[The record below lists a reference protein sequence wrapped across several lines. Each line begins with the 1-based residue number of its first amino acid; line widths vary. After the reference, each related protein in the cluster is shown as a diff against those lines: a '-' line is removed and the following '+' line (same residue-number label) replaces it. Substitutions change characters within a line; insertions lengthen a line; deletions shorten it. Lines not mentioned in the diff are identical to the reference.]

1 MGKRKK
7 AEEGGANWMDTY
19 GDLVTLLL
27 CFFVLLYSISTVDQA
42 KWIKIVKSFNPDA
55 KEVSQIVDG
64 ETMEG
69 EDDVPGGLD
78 NEGEDLTLDEF
89 DELFE
94 SLKQAVAEAG
104 LESEVELFKGDGY
117 TFITFRDNVF
127 FDGDS
132 SVIKEGGQT
141 ILGQFSAIISG
152 VSDSVKEIQ
161 VLGHTTQADPNVIN
175 EPIGDRV
182 LSSERAARVAAF
194 IQTRTNVLPESIVSI
209 GYGQF
214 RPIAPFDT
222 EENRAK
228 NRRVELLITKS
239 DSVEQSLEKY
249 YEEMGRQ

>member
-1 MGKRKK
+1 M
-7 AEEGGANWMDTY
+7 
-19 GDLVTLLL
+19 
-27 CFFVLLYSISTVDQA
+27 
-42 KWIKIVKSFNPDA
+42 
-55 KEVSQIVDG
+55 
-64 ETMEG
+64 
-69 EDDVPGGLD
+69 
-78 NEGEDLTLDEF
+78 
-89 DELFE
+89 
-94 SLKQAVAEAG
+94 
-104 LESEVELFKGDGY
+104 
-117 TFITFRDNVF
+117 
-127 FDGDS
+127 
-132 SVIKEGGQT
+132 IKEGGQT

>member
-42 KWIKIVKSFNPDA
+42 KWIQVVKSFNPDA
-55 KEVSQIVDG
+55 KEVSQIAQNPDIDAND
-64 ETMEG
+64 E
-69 EDDVPGGLD
+69 VPGGVDTEELD
-78 NEGEDLTLDEF
+78 MDEF

-94 SLKQAVAEAG
+94 NLKKAVKAAG
-104 LESEVELFKGDGY
+104 LEAEVELYKGDGY

-132 SVIKEGGQT
+132 SIIKKGGT
-141 ILGQFSAIISG
+141 SILSQFSSIISD
-152 VSDSVKEIQ
+152 VSDSIKEIQ
-161 VLGHTTQADPNVIN
+161 VMGHTTQADPKVVN
-175 EPIGDRV
+175 EPVGDRV
-182 LSSERAARVAAF
+182 LSAERAARVAAY
-194 IQTRTNVLPESIVSI
+194 IQTRVDIPPENIIGI
-209 GYGQF
+209 GYGQW

-222 EENRAK
+222 EANRAK

-239 DSVEQSLEKY
+239 DSVEQALEKY
-249 YEEMGRQ
+249 YEEMGR